1 VELSPVALNVRVS
14 PSTLFDAT
22 SRLEYDVQGG
32 GLQVLTIGSSVNTAR
47 TSAGANFSRRHVVKT
62 QKPDDYL
69 SAQTTTR
76 LLDGRVTGTYALS
89 WNIAQS
95 YIVSQTGALSYM
107 AQCCGVQVEFQ
118 RFNFPSSYRIPDDR
132 RINFSFVLAGLGTFS
147 NFFGAFGG
155 TAR

>member
-1 VELSPVALNVRVS
+1 VL
-14 PSTLFDAT
+14 DAT
-22 SRLEYDVQGG
+22 TRVEYDVQGG
-32 GLQVLTIGSSVNTAR
+32 GLQVLTIGSSV
-47 TSAGANFSRRHVVKT
+47 SAGGSSANVNFSRRHVLKT

-69 SAQTTTR
+69 STGTTLR
-76 LLDGRVTGTYALS
+76 LLEGRITGNYALS

-95 YIVSQTGALSYM
+95 YIVSQTGMLSYM

-118 RFNFPSSYRIPDDR
+118 KFNFPNGYRIPNDR
-132 RINFSFVLAGLGTFS
+132 RVNFSFVLAGLGTFS